1 MIVKDKAI
9 TIDASKFIKFCSEL
23 QKKLPTDDSFAE
35 VFEQETLSV
44 LRTCAKKLKRTTL
57 AKAGGKFNPRS
68 QFFKGWVRMNGKF
81 YYCGPTKGNKKGAKY
96 SASMWNKLQARMK
109 QLRERAET
117 RVGLSKAIFFRVAKE
132 LKMRRYST
140 GWPDASLIKSAM
152 NKSGGIGSAAR
163 NGPIWSTK
171 AVASTKRNLRS
182 KNPSFEFTISST
194 NSFNPTTGGTGIVES
209 SFRGREKYFEKAVK
223 HGMMKSTEEI
233 AKKYPNINIKSES

>member
-1 MIVKDKAI
+1 MADKTL
-9 TIDASKFIKFCSEL
+9 TIDASKFLKFCDEL

-68 QFFKGWVRMNGKF
+68 KNFKGWVRMNGKF
-81 YYCGPTKGNKKGAKY
+81 YWCGATKGKYKGAKY
-96 SASMWNKLQARMK
+96 SPSMWNKLQARMK

-140 GWPDASLIKSAM
+140 GWSDSEHIKSAM

-171 AVASTKRNLRS
+171 AVASTQRNLRS
-182 KNPSFEFTISST
+182 KNPSFQFTISST
-194 NSFNPTTGGTGIVES
+194 NSFNPFTGGTGIVES
-209 SFRGREKYFEKAVK
+209 SFKGREKYFEKAVK